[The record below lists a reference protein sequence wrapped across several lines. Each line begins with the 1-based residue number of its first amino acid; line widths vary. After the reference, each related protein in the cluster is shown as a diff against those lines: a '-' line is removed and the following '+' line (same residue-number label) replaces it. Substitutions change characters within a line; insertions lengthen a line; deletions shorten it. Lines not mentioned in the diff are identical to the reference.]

1 MLPDGAR
8 YYDKDQCCFRLQRY
22 DACSQMGQDI
32 MTKINVVVSGCSV
45 MMPGLPEMGQD
56 IMTKINVVSGCSV
69 MMPAPRWGKIL

>member
-32 MTKINVVVSGCSV
+32 MTKINVV
-45 MMPGLPEMGQD
+45 
-56 IMTKINVVSGCSV
+56 SGCSV
-69 MMPAPRWGKIL
+69 MMPAPRWGKI